1 MLFVTFSVS
10 EEQYEADL
18 LQNNTLVVAADYDL
32 DVVSNNNNDILDNDF
47 NAVLLHLSVG
57 ESRIG
62 KSRSAFIM
70 LKNIWASKE
79 IRISTKLRILNSNV
93 KSVLLYGSETWRTT
107 KASMKKIQTFFNA
120 CLRRIL
126 NIRWPER
133 ISNEDLWRRTK
144 QQPMDVQIRQRK
156 WRWIG
161 HTLRKPPSSTTR
173 QALLW
178 NPQGKRKR
186 GRPRNSWRRDT
197 DFELQGNNMT
207 WQEAT
212 RAAQHRVRWRT
223 VVDGLCSSRN
233 DRPK

>member
-1 MLFVTFSVS
+1 MSSVAVNNLTGKLPATVSDKPIREIESFTYLGSTVDKQGAQTVTSSRESAKQDLPSPCSRTSGHLKRSVS
-10 EEQYEADL
+10 PP
-18 LQNNTLVVAADYDL
+18 
-32 DVVSNNNNDILDNDF
+32 
-47 NAVLLHLSVG
+47 
-57 ESRIG
+57 
-62 KSRSAFIM
+62 K
-70 LKNIWASKE
+70 
-79 IRISTKLRILNSNV
+79 SNV
-93 KSVLLYGSETWRTT
+93 KSVLLLYGSETWRTT
-107 KASMKKIQTFFNA
+107 KASMKKIQTFFNT

-126 NIRWPER
+126 NIRLPER

-156 WRWIG
+156 WRWIE

-178 NPQGKRKR
+178 IPQGKRKR

-197 DFELQGNNMT
+197 DSKLRENNMF

-223 VVDGLCSSRN
+223 FVDGLCSSRN